1 MLCYPCC
8 VFHMHVIN
16 FRQSDQRPSRSGQAF
31 IAWWLCAKASTG
43 GAKVGG
49 ILLAGH
55 HLKKGR
61 MTG

>member
-1 MLCYPCC
+1 
-8 VFHMHVIN
+8 MHVIN